1 MTLRR
6 LMLTLG
12 PGILFASTAIGTSH
26 LVQATR
32 AGADYGFAL
41 LWAVIAANIAKYPF
55 FEFGTRYANATGTS
69 LVAGY
74 RTFGRWASWA
84 YLVLTALTCAFVMGG
99 VGIVTAAF
107 LDHLFGASATLG
119 FNATPHVAVVT
130 FTGCVTVLLLG
141 RYAALDKVIKAIS
154 ILLLVGTVG
163 ATLGALMHTPV
174 SAVPPAPAGF
184 NPWRGAEFTFLIA
197 LLGWMPSA
205 VDLSPWIS
213 IWTLERYKQTGFKP
227 SLRGA
232 VREFNLGYAF
242 CIVLALCFLLLGALL
257 LRTHDMALPSG
268 TAAFAAGIIG
278 LYTEVLGAWSTP
290 FVGSAAF
297 AAMLGTCIACLDGFS
312 RSFGHGIAAL
322 RDAEVQPRHERISLV
337 LISLGALLLIIVFP
351 KDIRTLLDFGNIL
364 SFCVAPPSAL
374 AMLLL
379 VTRKQFPA
387 EARPGWVLQIT
398 AWLGLAFLLAL
409 TGLYLAHIIG
419 G

>member
-1 MTLRR
+1 MNLRR

-32 AGADYGFAL
+32 AGADYGYAL
-41 LWAVIAANIAKYPF
+41 LWAVLAANVAKYPF

-69 LVAGY
+69 LIVGY
-74 RTFGRWASWA
+74 RSFGRWASWT
-84 YLVLTALTCAFVMGG
+84 YLILTALTCAFVMGG

-107 LDHLFGASATLG
+107 LDHLFGVSALLG
-119 FNATPHVAVVT
+119 FNATPHVAVAT
-130 FTGCVTVLLLG
+130 FTGCVAILMLG

-154 ILLLVGTVG
+154 LVLLVGTVG
-163 ATLGALMHTPV
+163 ATLGALMHTPL
-174 SAVPPAPAGF
+174 SAVPPAPEGF
-184 NPWRGAEFTFLIA
+184 NPWHGAEFTFLIA

-227 SLRGA
+227 ALREA

-242 CIVLALCFLLLGALL
+242 CILLAICFLLLGALL
-257 LRTHDMALPSG
+257 LRTQDMALPSG

-278 LYTEVLGAWSTP
+278 LYTEVLGSWSTP

-312 RSFGHGIAAL
+312 RSFSHGIAAL
-322 RDAEVQPRHERISLV
+322 RDTEVDIRHERTSLV
-337 LISLGALLLIIVFP
+337 LMSLGALLLIIVFP
-351 KDIRTLLDFGNIL
+351 EDIRILLDFGNIL
-364 SFCVAPPSAL
+364 SFCVAPPAAL
-374 AMLLL
+374 AMLIL
-379 VTRKQFPA
+379 VTRKAFPE
-387 EARPGWVLQIT
+387 EARPGWGLRIT
-398 AWLGLAFLLAL
+398 AVAGLLFLLAL
-409 TGLYLAHIIG
+409 TVLYLRHIAT
-419 G
+419 

>member
-1 MTLRR
+1 
-6 LMLTLG
+6 MLTLG

-41 LWAVIAANIAKYPF
+41 LWAVLAANIAKYPF

-74 RTFGRWASWA
+74 RTFGRWASWT

-119 FNATPHVAVVT
+119 FNATPHVAVAT
-130 FTGCVTVLLLG
+130 FSACVGVLMLG
-141 RYAALDKVIKAIS
+141 RYSALDKVIKAIS
-154 ILLLVGTVG
+154 IVLLIGTVG
-163 ATLGALMHTPV
+163 ATIGALFHTPL
-174 SAVPPAPAGF
+174 SAIPRLRPGSTPLARRGIHLPHRPARLDALRRGPQPVDQHLDPRTVPADRLQADSPGRRARVQPGLCLLHPARPLFPVARRPA
-184 NPWRGAEFTFLIA
+184 
-197 LLGWMPSA
+197 
-205 VDLSPWIS
+205 
-213 IWTLERYKQTGFKP
+213 
-227 SLRGA
+227 
-232 VREFNLGYAF
+232 
-242 CIVLALCFLLLGALL
+242 LADRRHG
-257 LRTHDMALPSG
+257 LPSG

-322 RDAEVQPRHERISLV
+322 RDAEVQPRHGKVSLV
-337 LISLGALLLIIVFP
+337 LISIGALLLIIVFP
-351 KDIRTLLDFGNIL
+351 EDIRTLLDFGNIL
-364 SFCVAPPSAL
+364 SFCVAPPAAL
-374 AMLLL
+374 AMLVL
-379 VTRKQFPA
+379 VTRRRFPK
-387 EARPGWVLQIT
+387 EARPGRALVIT
-398 AWLGLAFLLAL
+398 AVLGLGFLMAL
-409 TGLYLAHIIG
+409 TVLYLRHVMG
-419 G
+419 

>member
-41 LWAVIAANIAKYPF
+41 LWAVLAANIAKYPF

-74 RTFGRWASWA
+74 RTFGRWASWT
-84 YLVLTALTCAFVMGG
+84 YLILTTLTCAFVMGG

-130 FTGCVTVLLLG
+130 FSACVGVLMLG
-141 RYAALDKVIKAIS
+141 RYSALDKVIKAIS
-154 ILLLVGTVG
+154 IVLLIGTVG
-163 ATLGALMHTPV
+163 ATIGALFHTPL

-184 NPWRGAEFTFLIA
+184 NPWRGAEFTFLID

-205 VDLSPWIS
+205 VDLSPWTS
-213 IWTLERYKQTGFKP
+213 IWTLERYRQTGFKP
-227 SLRGA
+227 TLRDA

-242 CIVLALCFLLLGALL
+242 CILLALCFLLLGALL
-257 LRTHDMALPSG
+257 LRTEDMALPSG

-322 RDAEVQPRHERISLV
+322 RDAEVQPRHEKVSLV
-337 LISLGALLLIIVFP
+337 LISIGALLLIIVFP
-351 KDIRTLLDFGNIL
+351 EDIRTLLDFGNIL
-364 SFCVAPPSAL
+364 SFCVTNS
-374 AMLLL
+374 MLWMP
-379 VTRKQFPA
+379 FNGM
-387 EARPGWVLQIT
+387 E
-398 AWLGLAFLLAL
+398 
-409 TGLYLAHIIG
+409 
-419 G
+419 

>member
-1 MTLRR
+1 MNLRR

-32 AGADYGFAL
+32 AGADYGYAL
-41 LWAVIAANIAKYPF
+41 LWAVLAANVAKYPF

-69 LVAGY
+69 LIVGY
-74 RTFGRWASWA
+74 RSFGRWASWT

-107 LDHLFGASATLG
+107 LDHLFGVSTLLG
-119 FNATPHVAVVT
+119 FNATPHVAVAT
-130 FTGCVTVLLLG
+130 FTGCVAILMLG

-154 ILLLVGTVG
+154 LVLLVGTVG
-163 ATLGALMHTPV
+163 ATLGALMHTPL
-174 SAVPPAPAGF
+174 SAVPPAPEGF
-184 NPWRGAEFTFLIA
+184 NPWHGAEFTFLIA

-227 SLRGA
+227 ALRDA
-232 VREFNLGYAF
+232 IREFNLGYAF
-242 CIVLALCFLLLGALL
+242 CIVLAICFLLLGALL
-257 LRTHDMALPSG
+257 LRTQNMALPSG

-278 LYTEVLGAWSTP
+278 LYTEVLGSWSTP

-312 RSFGHGIAAL
+312 RSFSHGIAAL
-322 RDAEVQPRHERISLV
+322 RDTEVDIRHERTSLV
-337 LISLGALLLIIVFP
+337 LISLGALMLIIVFP
-351 KDIRTLLDFGNIL
+351 EDIRTLLDFGNIL
-364 SFCVAPPSAL
+364 SFCVAPPAAL
-374 AMLLL
+374 AMLIL
-379 VTRKQFPA
+379 VTRKAFPE
-387 EARPGWVLQIT
+387 EARPSWGLRIT
-398 AWLGLAFLLAL
+398 AVAGLLFLLSL
-409 TGLYLAHIIG
+409 TVLYLRHIAT
-419 G
+419 